1 MYIIA
6 PTLDDLLHKVFEQL
20 LSQPFDVQATRG
32 TMSEMIGVLL
42 CLENPKARLS
52 LTETKGTPFSA
63 IGELLW
69 YLSGKNKLKFIT
81 HYISV
86 YEDESEDQE
95 TVYGG
100 YGPRLFN
107 HSDKHNQIKNVIDL
121 LKERRSS
128 RRAVIQLFDAKD
140 IASGHK
146 EIPCT
151 CTIQFLVRDE
161 RLHMIVYMRSND
173 AFLGLPH
180 DVFCFTMLQEIMAR
194 SVCVELGTYKHAV
207 GSLHLYDNKEKLARQ
222 YLKEGLQSTKI
233 QMPSMPAGDP
243 WASINKI
250 LEIEK
255 VARNG
260 RSMDISQISLDD
272 YWKDIGYLLQ
282 IYALTKEKSF
292 DKELV
297 KKITQNL
304 STNAYHPYI
313 EKRLVSS
320 QKINSINQ

>member
-1 MYIIA
+1 MYITA
-6 PTLDDLLHKVFEQL
+6 PTLDDLLDEVFRRL
-20 LSQPFDVQATRG
+20 LDRPFDVKATRG
-32 TMSEMIGVLL
+32 KMSEMIGVLL
-42 CLENPKARLS
+42 CLENPRARLS

-69 YLSGKNKLKFIT
+69 YLSGKNKLGFIT

-86 YEDESEDQE
+86 YKDESEDNE

-107 HSDKHNQIKNVIDL
+107 HADKHNQVRNVIDL
-121 LKERRSS
+121 LKTRESS

-140 IASGHK
+140 IASAHK

-161 RLHMIVYMRSND
+161 KLHMIVYMRSND

-194 SVCVELGTYKHAV
+194 SIGVELGEYKHAV
-207 GSLHLYDNKEKLARQ
+207 GSLHLYDSKINLTKQ
-222 YLKEGLQSTKI
+222 YLKEGLQSTKVE
-233 QMPSMPAGDP
+233 MPHMPNGDP
-243 WASINKI
+243 WKAIEKV

-255 VARNG
+255 EVRNARKV
-260 RSMDISQISLDD
+260 DISKPSIDG
-272 YWKDIGYLLQ
+272 YWKDMCYLLQ
-282 IYALTKEKSF
+282 VYALTKQKSF
-292 DKELV
+292 DPNFIIEIEK
-297 KKITQNL
+297 NL
-304 STNAYHPYI
+304 STQIYHPYI

-320 QKINSINQ
+320 QKVTDS